1 MHAPCA
7 AQTQLSE
14 TAVVVVALIYIE
26 SFYLPQSDNK
36 RVTRQKKLLKKLNR
50 SFHKMSNKLKPSHT
64 SILQH
69 VELP

>member
-26 SFYLPQSDNK
+26 SFSLPQSDNK
-36 RVTRQKKLLKKLNR
+36 RVTRQKTNC
-50 SFHKMSNKLKPSHT
+50 
-64 SILQH
+64 
-69 VELP
+69 